1 MERWDKMGT
10 TLIKAECIDQVLRL
24 TENPLIASGGVDED
38 VIEFSFGP
46 LWDGFSKVAVMY
58 RNERDVYHVQIADNR
73 CTVPKEVLQS
83 QGYFYV
89 GVFGTKD
96 GITRTSN
103 VLSYRV
109 EAGAI
114 TEGVKPPEPTPSIYE
129 SILASVNSAEELARS
144 VRDDADAGRFDGA
157 QGPKGEPGSDAEVTA
172 ENVEAAL
179 GYAPVSP
186 DSLAAKQDAL
196 TDADRQSIA
205 RIGMTTGAAWT
216 ADERAA
222 ARERMGIAGFA
233 EMKHITTL
241 VTEEET
247 NVLIVDLGKQCRIC
261 RFYYEFPETISTGY
275 TYVEISN
282 TNTLYY
288 NMSGCAISN
297 SRYLD
302 YIRIASALKPI
313 SLFAAAAYIGNE
325 ATAKLE
331 YSMPM
336 NYSMDETTGFRYLKF
351 TTYTMKFPKNTTIEV
366 YAV

>member
-1 MERWDKMGT
+1 MGT
-10 TLIKAECIDQVLRL
+10 TWIKIRCEDQTLKA
-24 TENPLIASGGVDED
+24 TQSPSIASGGIEVDA
-38 VIEFSFGP
+38 IEFEFDE
-46 LWDGFSKVAVMY
+46 LWTGFAKTAVFY
-58 RNERDVYHVQIADNR
+58 RSERRAYHVAIVGDR
-73 CTVPKEVLQS
+73 CVVPAEVLRTR
-83 QGYFYV
+83 GYFYL
-89 GVFGTKD
+89 GVMGVRD
-96 GITRTSN
+96 GVTRTTN
-103 VLSYRV
+103 VLTYPV

-129 SILASVNSAEELARS
+129 SILASVKSAEQFAKS

-157 QGPKGEPGSDAEVTA
+157 PGPRGEPGSDAEVTA

-216 ADERAA
+216 ADERTA

-247 NVLIVDLGKQCRIC
+247 DVLIVDLGKQCRIC
-261 RFYYEFPETISTGY
+261 RFYYKFPETISTGY

-282 TNTLYY
+282 TSTLYY

-313 SLFAAAAYIGNE
+313 SLFAAAPNIGNE
-325 ATAKLE
+325 STVRLE

-336 NYSMDETTGFRYLKF
+336 SYSMDETTGFRYLRF